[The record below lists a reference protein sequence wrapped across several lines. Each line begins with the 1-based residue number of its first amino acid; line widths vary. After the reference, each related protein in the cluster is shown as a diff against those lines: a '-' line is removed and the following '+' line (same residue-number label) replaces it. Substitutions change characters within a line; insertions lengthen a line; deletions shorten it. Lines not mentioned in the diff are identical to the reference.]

1 MKIQINALNIDYPE
15 ILSKLTQVKSMQND
29 DNPYLPLMGKMG
41 ALAFLPQNMRDM
53 IVLKVF
59 EQNQSAI
66 TERINQSLAD
76 NNIEIEI
83 KELLLTGSSDLMKI
97 QLEVDK
103 VNYSQVIVRFLP
115 KIIEQIKKKDNTR
128 VFCDALDIVGDNLEA
143 MVTNLLDNIEDEK
156 KEQLIKLFVNNY
168 SSEILSL
175 LNKLIADNGVT
186 AELSDLIV
194 L

>member
-1 MKIQINALNIDYPE
+1 
-15 ILSKLTQVKSMQND
+15 
-29 DNPYLPLMGKMG
+29 MG

-83 KELLLTGSSDLMKI
+83 KELLLTGSSELMKI
-97 QLEVDK
+97 QLEADK
-103 VNYSQVIVRFLP
+103 VNYSQVIVKFLP
-115 KIIEQIKKKDNTR
+115 KIIEQIKKKDNTK